1 MRRMI
6 ANTRIMEI
14 ADHYGIE
21 KQLHQLAEECSEL
34 AVEASHSAR
43 KGVTV
48 KIIEEMAD
56 VEIMVEQI
64 IYLAKIDRKDIEEC
78 IQYKLERQMKR
89 IREEESDVLRKTKE

>member
-1 MRRMI
+1 MKRMI
-6 ANTRIMEI
+6 KNPRIMEI

-43 KGVTV
+43 IGTTV

-56 VEIMVEQI
+56 VEIMIEQI
-64 IYLAKIDRKDIEEC
+64 VYLAKIDKCDIEDC
-78 IQYKLERQMKR
+78 IEFKLNRQMNR
-89 IREEESDVLRKTKE
+89 ISNE